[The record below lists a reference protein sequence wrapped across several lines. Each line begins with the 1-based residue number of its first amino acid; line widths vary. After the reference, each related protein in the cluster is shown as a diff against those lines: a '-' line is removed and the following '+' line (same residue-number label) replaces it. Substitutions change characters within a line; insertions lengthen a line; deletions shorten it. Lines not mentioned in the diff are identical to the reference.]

1 MLNAALNLAS
11 KGWPVFPCWWTGE
24 RAKAPMTKTGFK
36 AATTDPEQIRYWWE
50 RAPLALIGG
59 ALPNHLIVLDIDPH
73 NGGTLEELE
82 ERLGPLPPTLTVWS
96 GRGDG
101 GRHLYYQ
108 RPGLDLTS
116 TALPAG
122 VDLRIGGR
130 HYLIMP
136 PSLHP
141 LTGKPYVA
149 EGRPVS
155 QLTPAAALKLRRPER
170 TRAPGVMSSETARNG
185 LLAFVAGAPEGERN
199 SRLFWAACRASETND
214 ALALEGL
221 RRAAATAGLSD
232 IETERTIRSAYRESS
247 GNEESTRR
255 YASE

>member
-1 MLNAALNLAS
+1 MLDAALNLAA
-11 KGWPVFPCWWTGE
+11 KGWAIFPCWWSGE

-36 AATTDPEQIRYWWE
+36 AATTDPEQIREWWT
-50 RAPLALIGG
+50 RAPQALIGG
-59 ALPNHLIVLDIDPH
+59 ALPEHLIVLDIDPH
-73 NGGTLEELE
+73 NGGSLEAVE
-82 ERLGPLPPTLTVWS
+82 EVLGPLPPTLTVWS

-130 HYLIMP
+130 HYLILP

-141 LTGKPYVA
+141 LTGRPYVA
-149 EGRPVS
+149 EGLPVS
-155 QLTPAAALKLRRPER
+155 QLTPAAAVKLRRPER
-170 TRAPGVMSSETARNG
+170 THTPRMMTSETARNG

-199 SRLFWAACRASETND
+199 SRLFWAACRASETD
-214 ALALEGL
+214 DVLALEGL

-247 GNEESTRR
+247 GNEDSTRR
-255 YASE
+255 YAAE